1 MLLSC
6 YVLGTGTIFS
16 IPLSDKIVI
25 KREEY
30 SIESL
35 TIDILKKYIWERE
48 KENLKFTDNASK
60 LDLWH
65 VNIEEVVDIFN
76 EDDIVQK
83 LEGKKMKPNF
93 LFSRYFI
100 DKPPMG
106 NIHIIIQQPATTDHR
121 HTEVSLAIADYGYL
135 PRQGGLSGTMLP
147 SGLKMRSTNEGV
159 NVTDPDIS
167 LRFDIIPSL
176 VRDLLNKK
184 VILVQAPPF
193 SGKTSLAQILEY
205 NLVNAPEFSNHRIV
219 RVSMIWGQTVGVEN
233 CFDSFRELW
242 LKIIG
247 IDWFEWLGQ
256 CRLIETILII
266 DEAQLIYGREKK
278 IDEQNRRSA
287 DQFWMMIKSL
297 LQEVTRINIIMFAA
311 YGYRS
316 SNITGLT
323 TPVTLPESN
332 CNSLIDINFT
342 CDELEKYIR
351 MFCRKYFRNLDSSG
365 ILNLYKYIQVVT
377 EGHVGLVR
385 HILIFTENAM
395 KKRIDSN
402 RLIWKEIFKYLN
414 SKEFDISIYNNC
426 RAVPNVKSLN
436 RKQLELCEEAYLKGK
451 TSFSNDEDAVYLV
464 KTGVLIVVED
474 NRYLTFA
481 APLLKRAFF
490 QQYYGVSNS
499 TDNIPTD
506 LYQFIVKIF
515 TAMYNKQSGNILRKM
530 LRVGSEE
537 RILEQTW
544 QKEFYR
550 IGTQVLGRDYFLSYE
565 VGSVFGCEG
574 KIDFYVEEF
583 EWAIELL
590 RDGEDMKK
598 HKDRFESEEKY
609 EKIVKIAKSI
619 AIIDIRSIGRSD
631 TCNEAKGVWEMKA
644 DFIYVSCSK
653 NFDAFKIESLD
664 KETVSIG
671 SQN

>member
-6 YVLGTGTIFS
+6 YVLSTGTIFS
-16 IPLSDKIVI
+16 IPLSNKIVI

-83 LEGKKMKPNF
+83 LEGNKMKPNF
-93 LFSRYFI
+93 LFNRYFI
-100 DKPPMG
+100 DKPPVG

-121 HTEVSLAIADYGYL
+121 HTEVSLAIADHGYL
-135 PRQGGLSGTMLP
+135 PRQCGLSGTMLP

-167 LRFDIIPSL
+167 LRFDIILPL
-176 VRDLLNKK
+176 IRDLLNKK

-278 IDEQNRRSA
+278 VDEQNQRSA

-297 LQEVTRINIIMFAA
+297 LQEVTHINIIMFAV

-316 SNITGLT
+316 SNTTGLT

-332 CNSLIDINFT
+332 CKSLIDINFT

-351 MFCRKYFRNLDSSG
+351 MFCRKYFRNLDSSD
-365 ILNLYKYIQVVT
+365 ISNLYKYIQVVT
-377 EGHVGLVR
+377 EGHAGLVR
-385 HILIFTENAM
+385 HILIFTEDAM

-402 RLIWKEIFKYLN
+402 RLIWEEIFKYLN

-436 RKQLELCEEAYLKGK
+436 RKQLELCEETYLKGK
-451 TSFSNDEDAVYLV
+451 TSFSDDEDAVYLV
-464 KTGVLIVVED
+464 KTGVLMVVED
-474 NRYLTFA
+474 DR
-481 APLLKRAFF
+481 K
-490 QQYYGVSNS
+490 NS
-499 TDNIPTD
+499 GTNMAEGI
-506 LYQFIVKIF
+506 
-515 TAMYNKQSGNILRKM
+515 
-530 LRVGSEE
+530 
-537 RILEQTW
+537 
-544 QKEFYR
+544 YR
-550 IGTQVLGRDYFLSYE
+550 IGTQVLGRDHFLSWE

-619 AIIDIRSIGRSD
+619 AIIDIRSIGRGD
-631 TCNEAKGVWEMKA
+631 TCNEAKEVWEMKA

-664 KETVSIG
+664 KKTVSIG

>member
-16 IPLSDKIVI
+16 IPLSNKIVI

-83 LEGKKMKPNF
+83 LEGNKMKPNF
-93 LFSRYFI
+93 LFNRYFI
-100 DKPPMG
+100 DKPPVG

-121 HTEVSLAIADYGYL
+121 HTEVSLAIADHGYL
-135 PRQGGLSGTMLP
+135 PRQCGLGGTMLP

-167 LRFDIIPSL
+167 LRFDIILPL
-176 VRDLLNKK
+176 IRDLLNKK

-278 IDEQNRRSA
+278 VDEQNQRSA

-297 LQEVTRINIIMFAA
+297 LQEVTHINIIMFAA

-316 SNITGLT
+316 SNTTGLT

-332 CNSLIDINFT
+332 CKSLIDINFT
-342 CDELEKYIR
+342 CDELEKYIG
-351 MFCRKYFRNLDSSG
+351 MFCRKYFRNLDSSD
-365 ILNLYKYIQVVT
+365 ISNLYKYIQVVT
-377 EGHVGLVR
+377 EGHAGLVR
-385 HILIFTENAM
+385 HILIFTEDAM
-395 KKRIDSN
+395 KKRINSN
-402 RLIWKEIFKYLN
+402 RLIWEEIFKYLN

-436 RKQLELCEEAYLKGK
+436 RKQLELCEETYLKGK
-451 TSFSNDEDAVYLV
+451 TSFSDDEDAVYLV
-464 KTGVLIVVED
+464 KTGVLMVVKD
-474 NRYLTFA
+474 DR
-481 APLLKRAFF
+481 
-490 QQYYGVSNS
+490 VSNS
-499 TDNIPTD
+499 TDIIPTD

-515 TAMYNKQSGNILRKM
+515 TAMYNEQSGNILRKT
-530 LRVGSEE
+530 LRVGSEG

-550 IGTQVLGRDYFLSYE
+550 IGTQVLGRDHFLSWE

-598 HKDRFESEEKY
+598 YKDRFESEEKY

-619 AIIDIRSIGRSD
+619 AIIDIRSIGRGD
-631 TCNEAKGVWEMKA
+631 TCNEAKEVWEMKA
-644 DFIYVSCSK
+644 DFIYVSCFK

-664 KETVSIG
+664 KKTVSIG

>member
-6 YVLGTGTIFS
+6 YVLSTGIIFS
-16 IPLSDKIVI
+16 IPLNNKIVI
-25 KREEY
+25 KKEEY

-35 TIDILKKYIWERE
+35 TIDILKKYIWE
-48 KENLKFTDNASK
+48 
-60 LDLWH
+60 H
-65 VNIEEVVDIFN
+65 
-76 EDDIVQK
+76 Q
-83 LEGKKMKPNF
+83 G
-93 LFSRYFI
+93 
-100 DKPPMG
+100 
-106 NIHIIIQQPATTDHR
+106 
-121 HTEVSLAIADYGYL
+121 HTEISLTIADLGYL
-135 PRQGGLSGTMLP
+135 PRQGGLGGTML
-147 SGLKMRSTNEGV
+147 SSDLKIRFTNEGV

-167 LRFDIIPSL
+167 LRFDIIPPL
-176 VRDLLNKK
+176 VRDLLSKK

-205 NLVNAPEFSNHRIV
+205 NLVHAPEFLNYRIV

-256 CRLIETILII
+256 CRLIKTILII

-278 IDEQNRRSA
+278 VDEQNRRSA

-316 SNITGLT
+316 SNTIKLT
-323 TPVTLPESN
+323 TPVMLPESN
-332 CNSLIDINFT
+332 CKSLIDINFT
-342 CDELEKYIR
+342 CDELEKYIG
-351 MFCRKYFRNLDSSG
+351 MFCRKYFKNLDLSG
-365 ILNLYKYIQVVT
+365 ISNLYKYIQVVT
-377 EGHVGLVR
+377 EGHAGLVR
-385 HILIFTENAM
+385 HILISTEDAM

-402 RLIWKEIFKYLN
+402 HLTWEEIFKYLN
-414 SKEFDISIYNNC
+414 SKKFDLSIYNNC

-436 RKQLELCEEAYLKGK
+436 RKQLELCEETYLKGK
-451 TSFSNDEDAVYLV
+451 TSFSDDEDAMYLV
-464 KTGVLIVVED
+464 KTGVLMVVED

-481 APLLKRAFF
+481 APLFKRAFF
-490 QQYYGVSNS
+490 QQNYGVNNS
-499 TDNIPTD
+499 TDITPTD

-515 TAMYNKQSGNILRKM
+515 TAICNKQNRNILRKM
-530 LRVGSEE
+530 LGVGSEK
-537 RILEQTW
+537 RILEQIW

-550 IGTQVLGRDYFLSYE
+550 IGTQVLGKDHFLSCD

-574 KIDFYVEEF
+574 KIDFYVEKF

-590 RDGEDMKK
+590 RDGEDMKG
-598 HKDRFESEEKY
+598 HKDRFEPKGKY

-619 AIIDIRSIGRSD
+619 AIIDIHSIGRGD
-631 TCNEAKGVWEMKA
+631 TCNEAKGVREMKA

-653 NFDAFKIESLD
+653 NFDAFKIESLG